1 MNTKQKT
8 AKMNDRKMLLSTESR
23 NTLGINRITV
33 ILEAIRWKSST

>member
-8 AKMNDRKMLLSTESR
+8 AKMNDRKMLLSTWSQ

-33 ILEAIRWKSST
+33 ILEVI